1 MNEKMQME
9 LELFRTLENHVSN
22 GISLYLA
29 GKKSTPLEVVDAVLV
44 KDENDYMADYVRDDN
59 GSLVQ
64 VRYDRIDA
72 V

>member
-9 LELFRTLENHVSN
+9 LELFRTLEKHASN

-29 GKKSTPLEVVDAVLV
+29 GRKSTPLEVVDAVLV
-44 KDENDYMADYVRDDN
+44 KEDSDYMADYVRDDD
-59 GSLVQ
+59 GCLVQ